1 MRAAQDRLVPASA
14 SALISAL
21 KPGAEVVEMDAPHG
35 LLQAVPL
42 QAAQMVR
49 DFVRRIEKD

>member
-1 MRAAQDRLVPASA
+1 MRAAQDRLVPASR
-14 SALISAL
+14 ISAL

-35 LLQAVPL
+35 LLRAVPL